1 MEFQRR
7 FVESGGIWGHTQLI
21 SGICPQNGTIEYPSQ
36 KVVRLTYEY
45 RCEVFAS
52 LEQYKRGVEKRR
64 ETEQTIIDNVMRA
77 NKI

>member
-1 MEFQRR
+1 MFALERR
-7 FVESGGIWGHTQLI
+7 MLKRRE
-21 SGICPQNGTIEYPSQ
+21 

-52 LEQYKRGVEKRR
+52 SEQYKRGVEKRR
-64 ETEQTIIDNVMRA
+64 KTEQTIIDNVMRT